1 MTKKNSLKLLTFV
14 AALALMAGVPPSAV
28 MAEAPGAGAPV
39 YADNWQLRRLMQ
51 PREAELLREAQ
62 GEVVI
67 YDGLTDKQIE
77 SAMSLHPQR
86 IRSMMFVGT
95 IITDDDG
102 TPQMDSQG
110 MFVQMDDGC

>member
-1 MTKKNSLKLLTFV
+1 MNRLIRPMLCLILVTLTGGV
-14 AALALMAGVPPSAV
+14 AASAV
-28 MAEAPGAGAPV
+28 MAEVAAAGAPG

-51 PREAELLREAQ
+51 PTEAELLREGR

-95 IITDDDG
+95 VITDDKG
-102 TPQMDSQG
+102 APQMDDHG
-110 MFVQMDDGC
+110 MFLLQDDGC

>member
-14 AALALMAGVPPSAV
+14 AALAFMAGVPVSAA
-28 MAEAPGAGAPV
+28 MAETPGAEVPV

-51 PREAELLREAQ
+51 PTEGELLREVQ

-77 SAMSLHPQR
+77 LAMSLHPQR

-95 IITDDDG
+95 IITDDEG
-102 TPQMDSQG
+102 APQMDEYG
-110 MFVQMDDGC
+110 MFVLQDDGC

>member
-1 MTKKNSLKLLTFV
+1 MKQLIRPLQGLILVALLG
-14 AALALMAGVPPSAV
+14 GVPASALV
-28 MAEAPGAGAPV
+28 AEAPGAEVPV

-51 PREAELLREAQ
+51 PTEGELLREAR

-77 SAMSLHPQR
+77 SALSLHPQR

-95 IITDDDG
+95 IITDADG
-102 TPQMDSQG
+102 APQMDDYG
-110 MFVQMDDGC
+110 MFIQLDDGC

>member
-1 MTKKNSLKLLTFV
+1 MNRTFYPLQCLL
-14 AALALMAGVPPSAV
+14 LMALLGVVPASAV
-28 MAEAPGAGAPV
+28 PAEAPGAAGTV

-51 PREAELLREAQ
+51 PTEGELLREAR

-77 SAMSLHPQR
+77 SALSLHPQR

-95 IITDDDG
+95 IITDEDG
-102 TPQMDSQG
+102 APQMDDYG
-110 MFVQMDDGC
+110 MFIQLDDGC